1 MNNKRILNNKVFL
14 YLTEFF
20 AGMSVMAVE
29 LGAQRLLAP
38 YFSSSQI
45 VWTIVIGSIMIA
57 MALGNIYGGKKAD
70 KDPNPDKLYIRIIIA
85 SCWLALIPV
94 LGKYVIAGISA
105 LLIFMV
111 SSGYLIIAATTSC
124 IILFIF
130 PLFLLGT
137 TTPSLVKYATKS
149 LDESGKTV
157 GWLGAFN
164 TVGSI
169 IGTFLPTFVTIPT
182 IGTNLTFLI
191 FAAILFVLALVYFIS
206 CKVFKASSVV
216 AIILLATG
224 FAFGSNTN
232 YAFWEDDTVYEGE
245 SVYNY
250 LRVTEDNNTIDLSTN
265 VLFGVQSTYYKDDRI
280 YQGDYYN
287 YCLSALLASDIYN
300 RDETN
305 ILILGMGSGTFATQT
320 YKYFDNVN
328 ITGVEI
334 DKRIID
340 LSYKYFHLSKDCT
353 VYNYDGRAF
362 LNIDDHKYDVIM
374 LDAYQDITI
383 PFQMSTTEFFTL
395 VKEHLTDKGVMV
407 VNLNMRSDE
416 AKNIN
421 YYLCDTIGKSFKY
434 IYSVDVPSSTNRV
447 LLASSRSDMI
457 NDLGENT
464 KLINND
470 NFKNFINNYV
480 WSKLKIYEAGDLIL
494 TDDKAPVELLG
505 INVIDTLINEEVSY
519 YKNIYK
525 EKGIKG
531 LLEYLSN

>member
-1 MNNKRILNNKVFL
+1 MNKRILNNKIFL

-70 KDPNPDKLYIRIIIA
+70 KDPNPDKLYGRIIIA
-85 SCWLALIPV
+85 ACWLALIPLV
-94 LGKYVIAGISA
+94 GKYVIAGISA
-105 LLIFMV
+105 LLIFTV
-111 SSGYLIIAATTSC
+111 SSGYLIVAATASC

-191 FAAILFVLALVYFIS
+191 FAAILLVLSIVYFVS
-206 CKVFKASSVV
+206 CKLFPIKAIVG
-216 AIILLATG
+216 IILLTLG
-224 FAFGSNTN
+224 FIFGSKTN
-232 YAFWEDDTVYEGE
+232 FAFWEENSVYEGE

-250 LRVTEDNNTIDLSTN
+250 LRVTEDDTSIDLSTN
-265 VLFGVQSTYYKDDRI
+265 VLFGVQSTYYKTDSL
-280 YQGDYYN
+280 YTGDYYN
-287 YCLSALLASDIYN
+287 YCLSALPASNIYN
-300 RDETN
+300 RANTKM
-305 ILILGMGSGTFATQT
+305 LILGMGSGTYATQT
-320 YKYFDNVN
+320 YKYFNNVD

-334 DKRIID
+334 DKDIIR
-340 LSYKYFHLSKDCT
+340 LSYEYFHLSEDCQ

-362 LNIDDHKYDVIM
+362 LNIDKEKYDVIM

-383 PFQMSTTEFFTL
+383 PFQMSTIEFFNL
-395 VKEHLTDKGVMV
+395 VKDHLTDDGVMV

-416 AKNIN
+416 EGNIN
-421 YYLCDTIGKSFKY
+421 FYLCDTITKCFSEVHY
-434 IYSVDVPSSTNRV
+434 VDVRSSTNRI
-447 LLASSRSDMI
+447 LLASNNAQMLTNLHNNIETIEDET
-457 NDLGENT
+457 LKYFLNT
-464 KLINND
+464 
-470 NFKNFINNYV
+470 YV
-480 WSKLKIYEAGDLIL
+480 EARLEEYSGGDLVL

-505 INVIDTLINEEVSY
+505 IGVIDTLIGDEVSF
-519 YKNIYK
+519 YKDIYK
-525 EKGIKG
+525 ERGLKG
-531 LLEYLSN
+531 LLDYLSN

>member
-1 MNNKRILNNKVFL
+1 MNKRILNNKIFL

-70 KDPNPDKLYIRIIIA
+70 KDPNPDKLYARIIIA
-85 SCWLALIPV
+85 SCWLAMIPV

-105 LLIFMV
+105 LLIFTV
-111 SSGYLIIAATTSC
+111 SSGYLIVAATASC

-169 IGTFLPTFVTIPT
+169 LGTFLPTFVTIPT

-191 FAAILFVLALVYFIS
+191 FAAILLILALVYFIS
-206 CKVFKASSVV
+206 CKVFQVKEVV
-216 AIILLATG
+216 AVIFLTLG
-224 FAFGSNTN
+224 FIFGSKTDF
-232 YAFWEDDTVYEGE
+232 AFWEENSIYEGE

-250 LRVTEDNNTIDLSTN
+250 LRVTEDDTSIDLSTN

-280 YQGDYYN
+280 HTSDYYN
-287 YCLSALLASDIYN
+287 YCLSSLLASDTY
-300 RDETN
+300 RKDETK

-320 YKYFDNVN
+320 YKYFDNVS

-334 DKRIID
+334 DKNIID
-340 LSYKYFHLSKDCT
+340 LSYEYFHLSDECK

-362 LNIDDHKYDVIM
+362 LNIDKEKYDVIM

-383 PFQMSTTEFFTL
+383 PFQMSTLEFFEM
-395 VKEHLTDKGVMV
+395 VANHLNQDGVMV
-407 VNLNMRSDE
+407 VNLNMRSNE
-416 AKNIN
+416 EGNIN
-421 YYLCDTIGKSFKY
+421 FYLCDTISRCFSEVY
-434 IYSVDVPSSTNRV
+434 AVDVSYSSNRV
-447 LLASSRSDMI
+447 LLASNNSRMI
-457 NDLGENT
+457 
-464 KLINND
+464 D
-470 NFKNFINNYV
+470 NLTNSLDYV
-480 WSKLKIYEAGDLIL
+480 TDDALKTFTRDSVVARLYRYEAGNLIF

-505 INVIDTLINEEVSY
+505 ISVIDTLIDEEVSF
-519 YKNIYK
+519 YKDIYK
-525 EKGIKG
+525 QKGLKG
-531 LLEYLSN
+531 LLDYLSN

>member
-1 MNNKRILNNKVFL
+1 MNKKILNNKIFL

-70 KDPNPDKLYIRIIIA
+70 KDPNPDKLYLRIIIA
-85 SCWLALIPV
+85 ASWLALIPV
-94 LGKYVIAGISA
+94 VGKYIIAGISA
-105 LLIFMV
+105 LLIFTV
-111 SSGYLIIAATTSC
+111 SSGYLIVAATASC

-191 FAAILFVLALVYFIS
+191 FAAILLILALVYFIS
-206 CKVFKASSVV
+206 CKAFPIRAIIG
-216 AIILLATG
+216 IILLTIG
-224 FAFGSNTN
+224 FIFGSKTDF
-232 YAFWEDDTVYEGE
+232 AFWEENSVYEGE

-250 LRVTEDNNTIDLSTN
+250 LRVTEDDTSIDLSTN
-265 VLFGVQSTYYKDDRI
+265 VLFGVQSTYYKTDNL
-280 YQGDYYN
+280 YTGDYYN
-287 YCLSALLASDIYN
+287 YCLAALPASDIYN
-300 RDETN
+300 RTSTN
-305 ILILGMGSGTFATQT
+305 MLILGMGSGTYATQT

-334 DKRIID
+334 DKDIIE
-340 LSYKYFHLSKDCT
+340 LSYKYFHLSDECR

-362 LNIDDHKYDVIM
+362 LNIDKEKYDVIM

-383 PFQMSTTEFFTL
+383 PFQMSTIEFFNL
-395 VKEHLTDKGVMV
+395 VKDHLTDNGVMV

-416 AKNIN
+416 EGNIN
-421 YYLCDTIGKSFKY
+421 FYLCDTITKCFSEVYF
-434 IYSVDVPSSTNRV
+434 VDVRSSSNRV
-447 LLASSRSDMI
+447 LLASNNANMV
-457 NDLGENT
+457 NNLNT
-464 KLINND
+464 NL
-470 NFKNFINNYV
+470 
-480 WSKLKIYEAGDLIL
+480 DLIENESL
-494 TDDKAPVELLG
+494 NYFIKSKVVDNLEAYVGGNLIFTDDKAPVELLG
-505 INVIDTLINEEVSY
+505 IGVIDTLISEEVSF
-519 YKNIYK
+519 YKDIYK
-525 EKGIKG
+525 EKGLKG